1 MTFFSGNQ
9 VGEPLYEVPTIRYQ
23 DVFISGTIGTTL
35 DVKLILFIYFL
46 KKTGELTE
54 MSGIFTLVIMGLFLN
69 STSFKPGVEALL
81 LE

>member
-23 DVFISGTIGTTL
+23 YVFISGSIGTTL

>member
-1 MTFFSGNQ
+1 M
-9 VGEPLYEVPTIRYQ
+9 GEPLYEVPTIRYQ

>member
-1 MTFFSGNQ
+1 MKSLLSDISMFSSLG
-9 VGEPLYEVPTIRYQ
+9 VLVPLLMLNEY
-23 DVFISGTIGTTL
+23 F
-35 DVKLILFIYFL
+35 LFIYFL